1 MCSFNWKF
9 IFYSC
14 NVLLLQTVNI
24 PMWIDLAPFWTNLYL
39 YNYESKYLT
48 NLIRINKLRGRRFQ
62 SSFRFTDDLCTL
74 NNGGEFDKAFLEMYL
89 TDLK

>member
-14 NVLLLQTVNI
+14 NVLLLQTVDI
-24 PMWIDLAPFWTNLYL
+24 PMWTNLYL

-74 NNGGEFDKAFLEMYL
+74 NNGGEFGKAFLEMYL
-89 TDLK
+89 TELK